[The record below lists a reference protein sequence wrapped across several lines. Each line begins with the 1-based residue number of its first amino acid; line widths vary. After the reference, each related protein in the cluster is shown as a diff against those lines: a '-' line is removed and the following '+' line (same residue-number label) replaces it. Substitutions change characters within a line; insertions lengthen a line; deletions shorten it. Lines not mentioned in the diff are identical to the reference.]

1 MLVDQVHLVEYKE
14 DIELILVP
22 DKWRDVVYIVL
33 MHVNIYIYLMCVHV
47 FSLLPHSPSVVLLG
61 HISQQHIASPW

>member
-33 MHVNIYIYLMCVHV
+33 MHVNIIRT
-47 FSLLPHSPSVVLLG
+47 VVLYVR
-61 HISQQHIASPW
+61 